1 MKWMRPCA
9 DQTCRNT
16 PWVLFKHLLRAECL
30 GEVTFTCHLSLRPAG
45 VAWPP
50 QAGCERFRESVQGCG
65 SGSLAC
71 HGEIVALPN
80 LHLLA
85 NSVFVGSWF
94 CFFSVIILFHLL
106 MKNITF
112 GNWLMLKHI
121 LLHSNNILCLPEFT
135 ASYFA
140 VHCRIKTH
148 SVW

>member
-1 MKWMRPCA
+1 MCSSDRQQHSLSIFEAPTM
-9 DQTCRNT
+9 CRV
-16 PWVLFKHLLRAECL
+16 PWRGDFHVPS
-30 GEVTFTCHLSLRPAG
+30 VSLQPTS
-45 VAWPP
+45 VVQPP
-50 QAGCERFRESVQGCG
+50 KAGCERFREGVQGRG

-71 HGEIVALPN
+71 HGEIAALPN
-80 LHLLA
+80 LHFLA

-94 CFFSVIILFHLL
+94 CFFPVIILFHLL

-140 VHCRIKTH
+140 VHYHIKTH